1 MMMDLTA
8 LYRSKFTTPA
18 QAVGRIASGVNMSM
32 GMAMTEPPAL
42 LKALA
47 ERAAAGKVDDLK
59 VYYCESTRIAG
70 ETILRY
76 EILDRIRPYCMF
88 ISAVERALIKRGMAD
103 GGHKV
108 VNYVPSNFSQF
119 PRLLTEHVGID
130 TFLVTVSPMDRHGYF
145 TFGTGNDYSSK
156 VARAARHLVVEVNER
171 MPRVYGSLA
180 QLHVSEVEAI
190 VENHVQLSEL
200 PVNQT
205 GPEDA
210 AIGKMIAEMVPDG
223 ACLQMGVGA
232 LPNMVC
238 SQLRGRK
245 DLGIHTEAL
254 CPGMIDL
261 IEEGAVTNRRK
272 RLNPGKTVFTFAM
285 GQKAMYDFLDD
296 NPAVESHPVDYV
308 NDPSVI
314 AQNDNVVSINAAL
327 QIDLTGA
334 VNAEHLLGHQ
344 YSATGGQLDF
354 VRGAYASR
362 GGKSIIACHA
372 TAANGKASRIV
383 ARLDGPVTT
392 ARVDTHIVMTEFGWA
407 DLKGKSST
415 ERATALIA
423 LAHPQFRDGLTAAAR
438 DMHLI

>member
-1 MMMDLTA
+1 MDFKSI
-8 LYRSKFTTPA
+8 YQSKLTTPA
-18 QAVGRIASGVNMSM
+18 DAVARIGSGSNLSM

-47 ERAAAGKVDDLK
+47 DRASARNVDDLK
-59 VYYCESTRIAG
+59 VYYFESTPIAG

-76 EILDRIRPYCMF
+76 ELGDRIHPYCMF
-88 ISAVERALIKRGMAD
+88 ISPVERALIKKGEQN
-103 GGHKV
+103 GGRKV
-108 VNYVPSNFSQF
+108 LTYVPSNFSQS
-119 PRLLTEHVGID
+119 PRILTEHIGID
-130 TFLVTVSPMDRHGYF
+130 TFLVTVSPMDRHGFF
-145 TFGTGNDYSSK
+145 TLGTGNDYSSK
-156 VARAARHLVVEVNER
+156 VARAAKHLIVEVNNQ

-190 VENHVQLSEL
+190 VENNVPLLEMPL
-200 PVNQT
+200 NKMA
-205 GPEDA
+205 PEDA

-232 LPNMVC
+232 LPNLVC

-254 CPGMIDL
+254 CPGMIEL
-261 IEEGAVTNRRK
+261 IETGVVNNRRK

-285 GQKAMYDFLDD
+285 GQKAMYEFLDD
-296 NPAVESHPVDYV
+296 NPDVESYPVDYV
-308 NDPSVI
+308 NDPYVI
-314 AQNDNVVSINAAL
+314 AQNDNVVSVNAAL

-334 VNAEHLLGHQ
+334 VNAEHMLGHQ

-362 GGKSIIACHA
+362 GGKSIIACHS
-372 TAANGKASRIV
+372 TAAKGKVSRIV

-392 ARVDTHIVMTEFGWA
+392 PRIDTHYIATEFGTVN
-407 DLKGKSST
+407 LKGLSST
-415 ERATALIA
+415 ERASELIS
-423 LAHPQFRDGLTAAAR
+423 LAHPDFKNDLMTAAKG
-438 DMHLI
+438 MHLI

>member
-1 MMMDLTA
+1 MELKS
-8 LYRSKFTTPA
+8 LYQSKLTTPA
-18 QAVGRIASGVNMSM
+18 DAVGRIASGATLSM

-47 ERAAAGKVDDLK
+47 DRATAGKVDDLK
-59 VYYCESTRIAG
+59 IYYFESTRIAG
-70 ETILRY
+70 ESILRY
-76 EILDRIRPYCMF
+76 ELADRIHPYCMF
-88 ISAVERALIKRGMAD
+88 VTAVERALIKKGEQD
-103 GGHKV
+103 GGRKV
-108 VNYVPSNFSQF
+108 LTYVPSNFSQS
-119 PRLLTEHVGID
+119 PRFLTEHIGID

-156 VARAARHLVVEVNER
+156 VARAAKHLIVEVNNH

-180 QLHVSEVEAI
+180 QLHVSEVETI
-190 VENHVQLSEL
+190 VENNVALLEL
-200 PVNQT
+200 PVRAS

-210 AIGKMIAEMVPDG
+210 MIGKMIAEMVPDG

-232 LPNMVC
+232 LPDLVC
-238 SQLRGRK
+238 SYLRSRK

-261 IEEGAVTNRRK
+261 IDEGVVTNRRK
-272 RLNPGKTVFTFAM
+272 RLNTGKTVFTFAM

-296 NPAVESHPVDYV
+296 NPSVESHPVDYV
-308 NDPSVI
+308 NDPFVI

-327 QIDLTGA
+327 QIDLTGE
-334 VNAEHLLGHQ
+334 VNAEHMLGHQ
-344 YSATGGQLDF
+344 YTSSGGQLDF

-362 GGKSIIACHA
+362 GGKSIIACHS
-372 TAANGKASRIV
+372 TAAKGKVSRIV
-383 ARLDGPVTT
+383 ARLDGPATT
-392 ARVDTHIVMTEFGWA
+392 PRTDTHIVLTEFGWT

-415 ERATALIA
+415 ERAKALIA
-423 LAHPQFRDGLTAAAR
+423 LAHPQFREGLTVAAR